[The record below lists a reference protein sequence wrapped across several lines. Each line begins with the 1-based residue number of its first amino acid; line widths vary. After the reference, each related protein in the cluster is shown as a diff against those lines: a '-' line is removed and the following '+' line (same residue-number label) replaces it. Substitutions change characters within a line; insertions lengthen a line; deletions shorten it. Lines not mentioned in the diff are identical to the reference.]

1 MVVKGIENLEMS
13 IEQAFRFQSILTLD
27 MPDEVFEQYVAGIK
41 QVANVG
47 VKPVSVY
54 DFLGDKS
61 TDIVTQCRAERLGA
75 ASRGPVERPVK
86 VGPSRKLSSAFDAA
100 SLLQQKHNL
109 SEQLS

>member
-41 QVANVG
+41 LVAKNVG

-100 SLLQQKHNL
+100 SLLQQKHHL
-109 SEQLS
+109 PE